1 MLVEPL
7 QLRPQSRLERELR
20 SRRAIGKHRDERAQ
34 LHGIVIARAELREV
48 RGERARCGT
57 RAERWIG
64 PNDVRVL
71 MHYALPDQTRKA
83 GIVHEA
89 REFPFDLD
97 CANHVGNPSR
107 LRLVGGRSRS
117 ELDRTTLPMH
127 DEGRRAPKIRGGQDG
142 SIVLRDEAP
151 QQSPLP
157 NERMSDTAPTSTL
170 KGYIPTLDG
179 WRAIAILGVMV
190 SHAGHSYSA
199 ALGRESVFD
208 HFALGTHGVNLF
220 FAISGLLI
228 TSRLL
233 EEWDNSG
240 RISLKR
246 FYVRRAFRILPPALL
261 YLSCVALLGALG
273 FLPVVREELA
283 AATLFFRNYLP
294 PILGA
299 HGAGFFTSH
308 YWSLGVEEHFY
319 LFWPALLLFAG
330 RKRAL
335 PVAITIA
342 VLIAVWR
349 HVEAWREIML
359 YNAIQPTYFARSDT
373 RIDSIM
379 WGVVAALALARPD
392 VRAMAERY
400 LSTIVYLAFV
410 ALYGVITYRYGTRP
424 TFWEASIVPILIVG
438 TVLRPRSM
446 LARVLETPAMRWIG
460 RLSYSLYLW
469 EFFFVYYP
477 GVPTTLGV
485 WQTFPVN
492 VIAAVACATA
502 SYYLV
507 ERPLIR
513 VGHRLA
519 PAMPREALVSPDAA
533 VAVIAAA

>member
-1 MLVEPL
+1 
-7 QLRPQSRLERELR
+7 
-20 SRRAIGKHRDERAQ
+20 
-34 LHGIVIARAELREV
+34 
-48 RGERARCGT
+48 
-57 RAERWIG
+57 
-64 PNDVRVL
+64 
-71 MHYALPDQTRKA
+71 
-83 GIVHEA
+83 
-89 REFPFDLD
+89 
-97 CANHVGNPSR
+97 
-107 LRLVGGRSRS
+107 
-117 ELDRTTLPMH
+117 
-127 DEGRRAPKIRGGQDG
+127 
-142 SIVLRDEAP
+142 
-151 QQSPLP
+151 
-157 NERMSDTAPTSTL
+157 MSDTAPTSTL

-179 WRAIAILGVMV
+179 WRAVAILGVMA

-208 HFALGTHGVNLF
+208 RFALGTHGVNLF

-233 EEWDNSG
+233 EEWDEAGS
-240 RISLKR
+240 ISLKR
-246 FYVRRAFRILPPALL
+246 FYLRRAFRILPPALL
-261 YLSCVALLGALG
+261 YLSCVALLGVLG
-273 FLPVVREELA
+273 YLPVVREELV

-294 PILGA
+294 PLLGA
-299 HGAGFFTSH
+299 RGAGFFSSH

-379 WGVVAALALARPD
+379 WGVVAALALSRPE
-392 VRAMAERY
+392 VRALAERY

-410 ALYGVITYRYGTRP
+410 ALYAVITYRYGTRP
-424 TFWEASIVPILIVG
+424 TFWEASIVPVLIVG

-446 LARVLETPAMRWIG
+446 LGRVLENPVLRWIG

-492 VIAAVACATA
+492 LIAAVACATA

-513 VGHRLA
+513 VGHKLA
-519 PAMPREALVSPDAA
+519 PAMPRDARVEPGAATPA
-533 VAVIAAA
+533 VAAA

>member
-1 MLVEPL
+1 
-7 QLRPQSRLERELR
+7 
-20 SRRAIGKHRDERAQ
+20 
-34 LHGIVIARAELREV
+34 
-48 RGERARCGT
+48 
-57 RAERWIG
+57 
-64 PNDVRVL
+64 
-71 MHYALPDQTRKA
+71 
-83 GIVHEA
+83 
-89 REFPFDLD
+89 
-97 CANHVGNPSR
+97 
-107 LRLVGGRSRS
+107 
-117 ELDRTTLPMH
+117 
-127 DEGRRAPKIRGGQDG
+127 
-142 SIVLRDEAP
+142 
-151 QQSPLP
+151 
-157 NERMSDTAPTSTL
+157 MSDTAPTTIL
-170 KGYIPTLDG
+170 RGYIPTLDG
-179 WRAIAILGVMV
+179 WRAIAILGVMA

-199 ALGRESVFD
+199 AYGRESFFD
-208 HFALGTHGVNLF
+208 RIAAGTHGVNLF

-233 EEWDNSG
+233 EEWDSTG
-240 RISLKR
+240 HVSLKR
-246 FYVRRAFRILPPALL
+246 FYTRRAFRIFPPALL

-273 FLPVVREELA
+273 LLPAVREEFV

-299 HGAGFFTSH
+299 NGAGFFTSH

-335 PVAITIA
+335 PVAIVIA
-342 VLIAVWR
+342 VLVAAWR

-379 WGVVAALALARPD
+379 WGVVAALALSRPE
-392 VRAMAERY
+392 VRAFVERH
-400 LSTIVYLAFV
+400 LSAMVYLAFV
-410 ALYGVITYRYGTRP
+410 AMYALVVHRFGTRP
-424 TFWEASIVPILIVG
+424 TFWEASIVPVLIVG

-446 LARVLETPAMRWIG
+446 LGRLLESSVLRWIG

-513 VGHRLA
+513 IGHRLA
-519 PAMPREALVSPDAA
+519 PSTSRDVSGGVNVGTEA
-533 VAVIAAA
+533 VAVA

>member
-1 MLVEPL
+1 
-7 QLRPQSRLERELR
+7 
-20 SRRAIGKHRDERAQ
+20 
-34 LHGIVIARAELREV
+34 
-48 RGERARCGT
+48 
-57 RAERWIG
+57 
-64 PNDVRVL
+64 
-71 MHYALPDQTRKA
+71 
-83 GIVHEA
+83 
-89 REFPFDLD
+89 
-97 CANHVGNPSR
+97 
-107 LRLVGGRSRS
+107 
-117 ELDRTTLPMH
+117 
-127 DEGRRAPKIRGGQDG
+127 
-142 SIVLRDEAP
+142 
-151 QQSPLP
+151 
-157 NERMSDTAPTSTL
+157 MSDTAPTSTL

-179 WRAIAILGVMV
+179 WRAIAILGVMA

-208 HFALGTHGVNLF
+208 RFALGTHGVNLF

-233 EEWDNSG
+233 EEWDSSG
-240 RISLKR
+240 SISLKR

-335 PVAITIA
+335 PVAISIA

-379 WGVVAALALARPD
+379 WGVVAALALARPG
-392 VRAMAERY
+392 VRAVIERH
-400 LSTIVYLAFV
+400 LGTMMYLAFV
-410 ALYGVITYRYGTRP
+410 ALYGMITYRYGTRP
-424 TFWEASIVPILIVG
+424 TFWEASIVPVLIVG
-438 TVLRPRSM
+438 TVLRPGSA
-446 LARVLETPAMRWIG
+446 LGRVLEHPAMRWIG

-485 WQTFPVN
+485 WQTFPLN
-492 VIAAVACATA
+492 LIAAVACATA
-502 SYYLV
+502 SYYFV

-519 PAMPREALVSPDAA
+519 PAMARDARERASTTAPV
-533 VAVIAAA
+533 VAAA

>member
-1 MLVEPL
+1 
-7 QLRPQSRLERELR
+7 
-20 SRRAIGKHRDERAQ
+20 
-34 LHGIVIARAELREV
+34 
-48 RGERARCGT
+48 
-57 RAERWIG
+57 
-64 PNDVRVL
+64 
-71 MHYALPDQTRKA
+71 
-83 GIVHEA
+83 
-89 REFPFDLD
+89 
-97 CANHVGNPSR
+97 
-107 LRLVGGRSRS
+107 
-117 ELDRTTLPMH
+117 MH
-127 DEGRRAPKIRGGQDG
+127 DEGRRAPEVRAGQDG
-142 SIVLRDEAP
+142 SIVLTDEAS
-151 QQSPLP
+151 QQSLLP
-157 NERMSDTAPTSTL
+157 NERMSDSAPTTGL

-179 WRAIAILGVMV
+179 WRAIAILGVMA

-208 HFALGTHGVNLF
+208 RFALGTHGVNLF

-233 EEWDNSG
+233 EEWDRSG
-240 RISLKR
+240 SVSLKR

-261 YLSCVALLGALG
+261 YLSCVAVLGVLG
-273 FLPVVREELA
+273 LLPVVREEVA
-283 AATLFFRNYLP
+283 AATLFYRNYLP

-330 RKRAL
+330 RKGAL
-335 PVAITIA
+335 PVAIAIA
-342 VLIAVWR
+342 LLIAVWR

-359 YNAIQPTYFARSDT
+359 FNAIQPTYFARSDT

-379 WGVVAALALARPD
+379 WGVVAALALSRPE
-392 VRAMAERY
+392 VRAFVEKY
-400 LSTIVYLAFV
+400 LTTTVYLAFV
-410 ALYGVITYRYGTRP
+410 ALYGVITHRYGTRP
-424 TFWEASIVPILIVG
+424 TFWEASIVPVLLVG
-438 TVLRPRSM
+438 TVLHPRSI
-446 LARVLETPAMRWIG
+446 LGRVLESSVMRWIG

-492 VIAAVACATA
+492 LIAAVACATA

-513 VGHRLA
+513 LGHRLA
-519 PAMPREALVSPDAA
+519 PAMPCDAMDRAGAA
-533 VAVIAAA
+533 VPVIAAA